1 MARGDGVNR
10 TIVRNVKISDK
21 AVGRVQAHNEREK
34 DSYRNPDIVLERTA
48 LNIHFKNPTAGY
60 TEIFEGMVADGK
72 ISVRGLKPDAIKIG
86 ELVFDVNSAYFY
98 NHGGYD
104 FAKQFYA
111 EAYTAAK
118 VIVGGEEYI
127 LSAVMHADERNR
139 ALSELLRRDVYHYHM
154 HVVYIPIVEKEVCW
168 TQRCKNAELIGQ
180 VKEKI
185 IQVSMSR
192 KWESKPVIGADGEP
206 LKSKTGKVI
215 LKPSYS
221 VLQDNFFEHM
231 RNAGYIDLKRGEI
244 GSTEEHL
251 TTTQFKLMREQERLI
266 ELQKNYAAE
275 IENFDKAVEDIQRKK
290 LDIAHIDNI
299 KTKPAR
305 LSNKVTIDKQDFDL
319 LIAVAQKH
327 IVQEK
332 KESALQKAL
341 DTANR
346 LITELKNLIVNLER
360 KLNEISKELLKLDFF
375 RKENRKLDTEN
386 DRLRAK
392 IQAYDDIISC
402 NDLSPYFPQEERIKE
417 EIESEDER

>member
-21 AVGRVQAHNEREK
+21 AISKVQAHNEREK
-34 DSYRNPDIVLERTA
+34 DSYRNSDIVSDRTA

-60 TEIFEGMVADGK
+60 TEMFEGMMANGK
-72 ISVRGLKPDAIKIG
+72 ISVRGLKPDAVKMG

-111 EAYTAAK
+111 EAYNAAK

-139 ALSELLRRDVYHYHM
+139 ALSDILRREIYHYHL
-154 HVVYIPIVEKEVCW
+154 HVVYIPVVEKEVCW

-185 IQVSMSR
+185 VQVSMSR
-192 KWESKPVIGADGEP
+192 KWESKPIIGADGEP
-206 LKSKTGKVI
+206 LKSKTRKVI
-215 LKPSYS
+215 LKASYS

-231 RNAGYIDLKRGEI
+231 RNAGYIDLERGEI

-251 TTTQFKLMREQERLI
+251 TATQFKLMREQERLSA
-266 ELQKNYAAE
+266 LQKNYAIE
-275 IENFDKAVEDIQRKK
+275 KENFDKAVEDIQRKK
-290 LDIAHIDNI
+290 LFLESLDAI
-299 KTKPAR
+299 KAKPA
-305 LSNKVTIDKQDFDL
+305 LFGDKVTVDKEDFNM
-319 LIAVAQKH
+319 LIVAAQKH
-327 IVQEK
+327 IVHEK

-341 DTANR
+341 ETANR
-346 LITELKNLIVNLER
+346 LIAELKNLIANLER
-360 KLNEISKELLKLDFF
+360 KLTEANKELAKFDFF
-375 RKENRKLDTEN
+375 KKENRNLNSEN

-392 IQAYDDIISC
+392 IQAYDEVISSH
-402 NDLSPYFPQEERIKE
+402 DLSHYFHRECEKE
-417 EIESEDER
+417 AVREDER

>member
-1 MARGDGVNR
+1 MARNDGVNR
-10 TIVRNVKISDK
+10 TVVRNVKISDQ

-111 EAYTAAK
+111 EAYNAAK

-139 ALSELLRRDVYHYHM
+139 ALSEFLRRDVYHYHM
-154 HVVYIPIVEKEVCW
+154 HVVYIPVVEKKVCW

-180 VKEKI
+180 IKEKI

-206 LKSKTGKVI
+206 LKSKTGKII
-215 LKPSYS
+215 LKASYS
-221 VLQDNFFEHM
+221 ILQDNFFEHM
-231 RNAGYIDLKRGEI
+231 RAAGYTDIERGEI

-251 TTTQFKLMREQERLI
+251 TATQLKVMKEQERLI
-266 ELQKNYAAE
+266 ELQKNHAAE
-275 IENFDKAVEDIQRKK
+275 KENFDKIVEEIQQKK
-290 LDIAHIDNI
+290 LNLERFDAIQA
-299 KTKPAR
+299 KPT
-305 LSNKVTIDKQDFDL
+305 LLGNKVTIDEDDFDML
-319 LIAVAQKH
+319 VTAGKKFAT
-327 IVQEK
+327 QEK
-332 KESALQKAL
+332 KESTLQKSL

-346 LITELKNLIVNLER
+346 LIAELKNVITDLKQ
-360 KLNEISKELLKLDFF
+360 KLAEASKELMKLEFLQ
-375 RKENRKLDTEN
+375 KENRNLSKEN

-392 IQAYDDIISC
+392 IQAYDDIISRH
-402 NDLSPYFPQEERIKE
+402 NLSPYFSQERGIED
-417 EIESEDER
+417 EIERDGDR

>member
-1 MARGDGVNR
+1 MARSDGVNR
-10 TIVRNVKISDK
+10 TVVRNVKISDT
-21 AVGRVQAHNEREK
+21 AVSKVQAHNEREK
-34 DSYRNPDIVLERTA
+34 DSYRNSDIVSERTA
-48 LNIHFKNPTAGY
+48 LNIHFKNPTSGY
-60 TEIFEGMVADGK
+60 TEMFGGMMANGK
-72 ISVRGLKPDAIKIG
+72 ISVRGLKPDAVKMG

-111 EAYTAAK
+111 EVYNAAK

-154 HVVYIPIVEKEVCW
+154 HVVYIPVVEKEIRW
-168 TQRCKNAELIGQ
+168 TRRCKNAELIGQ
-180 VKEKI
+180 VKERVM
-185 IQVSMSR
+185 QVSMSR
-192 KWESKPVIGADGEP
+192 KWESNPVLGADGKP

-215 LKPSYS
+215 LKASYS
-221 VLQDNFFEHM
+221 VLQDKFFGHM
-231 RNAGYIDLKRGEI
+231 CAEGYTDIERGEI

-251 TTTQFKLMREQERLI
+251 TTTQFKLMKEQERLI
-266 ELQKNYAAE
+266 ELQQNYIAE
-275 IENFDKAVEDIQRKK
+275 KENFDKALKDIQRKK

-305 LSNKVTIDKQDFDL
+305 LSNKVTIDKEDFDL

-341 DTANR
+341 ETANR
-346 LITELKNLIVNLER
+346 LIAELKNLIVNLER
-360 KLNEISKELLKLDFF
+360 KLTEASKELAKFDFF
-375 RKENRKLDTEN
+375 KKENRNLNSEN

-392 IQAYDDIISC
+392 IQAYDDVISQH
-402 NDLSPYFPQEERIKE
+402 DLSLYFSKE
-417 EIESEDER
+417 IAEKEKIEDER